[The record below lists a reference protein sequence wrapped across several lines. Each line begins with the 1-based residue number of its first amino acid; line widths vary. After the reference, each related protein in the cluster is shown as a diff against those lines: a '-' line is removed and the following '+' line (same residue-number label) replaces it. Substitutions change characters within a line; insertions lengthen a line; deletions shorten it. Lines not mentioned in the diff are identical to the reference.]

1 MSALKTPLEMF
12 YHWERTTPQ
21 DIFLRQA
28 NNLHWHEYTWRQ
40 FAQQVRSL
48 AAFIVKQD
56 YPAGSRIALLSSN
69 SVDWFVVD
77 LAIML
82 GGHVSVPL
90 YPGQDVE
97 SGRYILEHS
106 DAQMIFLGPFNRAG
120 DVDAMIPPG
129 VKRVAMRG
137 CSVSCDTRLA
147 DIIASHPP
155 YEESPVP
162 DQDELFTLLYTSGT
176 TGRPKGVMH
185 THGTP
190 AKVMPRAMT
199 LMQQF
204 GRDGERER
212 FFSYLPLA
220 HAAERILI
228 EMLALYTNPT
238 VSFSQG
244 LDTFADEMRAVKPT
258 MFFSVPR
265 LWVRFKE
272 AIDGHFPPPVQ
283 ATFGEDE
290 KAFVRAHLGLDQA
303 KVIITGSA
311 PTPKEVQQWFIDMGI
326 LLRDGYGMTENFIDG
341 ANYSD
346 GIPEPGC
353 VGKPGEGVAIKITD
367 AGEIC
372 FKSDGLM
379 KGYYREPEKTAEVLV
394 DGWYHTGDSGRF
406 DKNGNLWVTG
416 RISEVFKTTKGKFVQ
431 PTALEDRFAAV
442 ADVDQIMVFGHGVD
456 QPLAL
461 LNLTTQGWAKKRNRL
476 EQELLRELDTI
487 NAQLPGHERIAQL
500 FIVNDEWSIDNSLLT
515 PTMKLKRHDIE
526 RHYADLVNARLG
538 EGPVVWE

>member
-12 YHWERTTPQ
+12 YHWERATPQ

-106 DAQMIFLGPFNRAG
+106 EAQMIFLGPFNRAG
-120 DVDAMIPPG
+120 EVDAMIPPG

-147 DIIASHPP
+147 DIIASYPP

-199 LMQQF
+199 LMKQF
-204 GRDGERER
+204 GKDGERER

-244 LDTFADEMRAVKPT
+244 LDTFR
-258 MFFSVPR
+258 R
-265 LWVRFKE
+265 
-272 AIDGHFPPPVQ
+272 
-283 ATFGEDE
+283 
-290 KAFVRAHLGLDQA
+290 
-303 KVIITGSA
+303 
-311 PTPKEVQQWFIDMGI
+311 
-326 LLRDGYGMTENFIDG
+326 RD
-341 ANYSD
+341 AS
-346 GIPEPGC
+346 
-353 VGKPGEGVAIKITD
+353 
-367 AGEIC
+367 
-372 FKSDGLM
+372 
-379 KGYYREPEKTAEVLV
+379 R
-394 DGWYHTGDSGRF
+394 
-406 DKNGNLWVTG
+406 
-416 RISEVFKTTKGKFVQ
+416 
-431 PTALEDRFAAV
+431 
-442 ADVDQIMVFGHGVD
+442 
-456 QPLAL
+456 
-461 LNLTTQGWAKKRNRL
+461 
-476 EQELLRELDTI
+476 
-487 NAQLPGHERIAQL
+487 
-500 FIVNDEWSIDNSLLT
+500 
-515 PTMKLKRHDIE
+515 
-526 RHYADLVNARLG
+526 
-538 EGPVVWE
+538 